1 MATVHS
7 QFGSRFEG
15 AENAVQN
22 EAETA
27 AESEMAE
34 APPVQ
39 HGLDD
44 VEVQEWLESLDSVLE
59 SSGAEVAREILE
71 RLRAHAKV
79 SGINLPFTAN
89 TPYANTIPAR
99 LEPLFPGDQELE
111 RRIKSLIRWN
121 ALAMVVRA
129 NRVEH
134 NIGGHISTYASAATL
149 YEVGFNH
156 FFRARTPDF
165 EGDTVYFQGHA
176 APGIYARAFL
186 EGRLSQQQLENF
198 RRELKPGGGLSS
210 YPHPW
215 LMPDF
220 WEFPTVSMGLSP
232 LMAIYQAR
240 FNRYLEDRG
249 LKPAADAKVWAF
261 LGDGETDEPESLG
274 AITLASRERL
284 DNLIFVVNCNLQRLD
299 GPVRGNGQIIQEL
312 ESAFRG
318 AGWNVIKVLWGS
330 EWDPILERDTEGLL
344 VKRMGELVDG
354 EYQKLVVSSGAYV
367 REHFFGSDPRLLKLV
382 EPLPDEALR
391 RLRLGG
397 HDPRKVYAAYKAAV
411 EHRGSPTVILART
424 IKGYGLGEAGEGKNV
439 THQQK
444 KLNEDELK
452 EFRSRFGIPLND
464 NDCIEVPFYRPA
476 EDSAEIQYLRA
487 RREALGGYMP
497 ARSARSKPLVLNQD
511 DLWKEFHEGS
521 EGREVS
527 TTMAFVQM
535 LRKLLRDPEIGKL
548 IVPIVPDEARTFG
561 MESLFRTVGIYSSVG
576 QRYEP
581 VDVNTLLYYK
591 EAKDGQIL
599 EEGITEAGSIC
610 SFIAAG
616 SAYATHGINT
626 IPFFIYYS
634 MFGFQRVADFI
645 WAAADMRTRG
655 FMLGGTSGRT
665 TLLGEGLQHQ
675 DGNSHVLALPVPNIK
690 AYDPAYAYEIA
701 VIIQEGIRRM
711 YKEGESIFY
720 YITLMN
726 EPYAMPAMPG
736 DVKEGI
742 LRGMYKF
749 RASTEKKAKLRAQLF
764 GSGAILNEALQAQEI
779 LATKFGVAADVWSVT
794 SYKELYLDG
803 NEAERWNRL
812 HPTEKPRVP
821 YVTQMLADAPGVLV
835 AATDYLKTLPN
846 MVAKW
851 MPRRLA
857 SLGTDGFGRSDGR
870 AALRDFFEVDARF
883 IALAALHEL
892 ALDGKL
898 EASAV
903 EKAAKELGID
913 PEKPNPAVS

>member
-1 MATVHS
+1 MDKQTYTQPHNMDE
-7 QFGSRFEG
+7 F
-15 AENAVQN
+15 
-22 EAETA
+22 
-27 AESEMAE
+27 
-34 APPVQ
+34 
-39 HGLDD
+39 
-44 VEVQEWLESLDSVLE
+44 EVQEWLESLDSVLE
-59 SSGAEVAREILE
+59 SSGPEVATEILE
-71 RLRAHAKV
+71 RLRAHATV
-79 SGINLPFTAN
+79 SGIDLPFTAN

-156 FFRARTPDF
+156 FFRARTENF

-186 EGRLSQQQLENF
+186 EGRLSAHQLENF
-198 RRELKPGGGLSS
+198 RRELKSGGGLSS

-220 WEFPTVSMGLSP
+220 WEYPTVSMGLSP

-240 FNRYLEDRG
+240 FARYLENRG
-249 LKPAADAKVWAF
+249 LKPVTDAKVWAF

-274 AITLASRERL
+274 AITLASREHL

-318 AGWNVIKVLWGS
+318 ARWNVIKVLWGT

-354 EYQKLVVSSGAYV
+354 EYQKLVVESGAYV
-367 REHFFGSDPRLLKLV
+367 RQHFFGSDPRLLQLV

-411 EHRGSPTVILART
+411 DHTSGPTVILART

-444 KLNEDELK
+444 KLNEDELR

-464 NDCIEVPFYRPA
+464 GDVAEVPFYRPA
-476 EDSAEIQYLRA
+476 EDSVEIQYLRA
-487 RREALGGYMP
+487 RREALGGYTP
-497 ARSARSKPLVLNQD
+497 ARRVRATRLDCTGHDELF
-511 DLWKEFHEGS
+511 KEFLEGS
-521 EGREVS
+521 DGREVS
-527 TTMAFVQM
+527 TTMAYVGM
-535 LRKLLRDPEIGKL
+535 LRKMLKDPEIGKL

-561 MESLFRTVGIYSSVG
+561 MESLFRTAGIYSSVG
-576 QRYEP
+576 QKYQP
-581 VDVNTLLYYK
+581 VDVNTLMYYK

-599 EEGITEAGSIC
+599 EEGITEAGSMA

-616 SAYATHGINT
+616 SAYSSYGINT

-634 MFGFQRVADFI
+634 MFGFQRIADFI
-645 WAAADMRTRG
+645 WAAADMRTHG
-655 FMLGGTSGRT
+655 FLLGGTAGRT
-665 TLLGEGLQHQ
+665 TLSGEGLQHQ
-675 DGNSHVLALPVPNIK
+675 DGNSHVLALSVPNLR
-690 AYDPAYAYEIA
+690 AYDPAFAYEIA
-701 VIIQEGIRRM
+701 VIIQDGIRRM
-711 YKEGESIFY
+711 YKDGEDIFY

-736 DVKEGI
+736 DVKDGI
-742 LRGMYKF
+742 LKGMYRY
-749 RASTEKKAKLRAQLF
+749 RASENKKSKLRAQLF
-764 GSGAILNEALQAQEI
+764 GSGSILREALQAQDI
-779 LATKFGVAADVWSVT
+779 LEQKYGVAADVWSVT
-794 SYKELYLDG
+794 SYKALYNDG

-812 HPTEKPRVP
+812 HPGAKQPHVP
-821 YVTQMLADAPGVLV
+821 YVTECLAEAPGVLV
-835 AATDYLKTLPN
+835 AASDYLKTLPN
-846 MVAKW
+846 MISKW
-851 MPRRLA
+851 MPRHLA
-857 SLGTDGFGRSDGR
+857 SLGTDGFGRSEGR
-870 AALRDFFEVDARF
+870 QSLRDFFEVDARS
-883 IALAALHEL
+883 IVLATLHEL
-892 ALDGKL
+892 HLDGKIERSIL
-898 EASAV
+898 D
-903 EKAAKELGID
+903 KAIKDLGINPD
-913 PEKPNPAVS
+913 KPNPVVS